1 MAKRRRRWEEEL
13 EREPESAGPK
23 LAALDTGQRASVLE
37 ELQRA
42 SGNRALQQ
50 VVGAQRLQ
58 REAAPE
64 VAGPAAYS
72 EHEKRTFMIVDG
84 IRGPAKDPSHVG
96 QFEVESFD
104 QEVTSPTDVHSGQA
118 SGRRQYSDVTV
129 VIRKSISTP
138 AFRQALAENKVIK
151 EITIVTPIEGGF
163 EVTKLTGVR
172 VTGIKELQGGRVQ
185 LRFSPSKIEW
195 ETTGVGEGSGKGQTY
210 DDEPHGPKS

>member
-50 VVGAQRLQ
+50 VVGAQQLQ

-64 VAGPAAYS
+64 TAPPAYS
-72 EHEKRTFMIVDG
+72 EHETRTFMIVDG
-84 IRGPAKDPSHVG
+84 IRGSAKDPSHAG
-96 QFEVESFD
+96 QFEVESWE
-104 QEVTSPTDVHSGQA
+104 QEATSPTDVHSGQA

-129 VIRKSISTP
+129 VIRKSVSTP
-138 AFRQALAENKVIK
+138 AFRQALSENQEIK
-151 EITIVTPIEGGF
+151 EIKIVTPIEGGF
-163 EVTKLTGVR
+163 EITKLTGVR
-172 VTGIKELQGGRVQ
+172 VTGIKEIQGGKIQ
-185 LRFSPSKIEW
+185 LRFSPRKIEW
-195 ETTGVGEGSGKGQTY
+195 ETTGVGGDSGKGQTY
-210 DDEPHGPKS
+210 ADEPHASKT